1 MSVNSSPF
9 SDTHPLYKWIKPLLL
24 GHLDNMLMFKRWFSV
39 SKIILWL
46 TDIRAR
52 SRDPSGLKSNILLC
66 LSRVFFKIVLNERLI
81 PWAMKFT
88 GSANIVNKYG
98 LLVCMLSLRY
108 FIVVFYTF
116 FLNLCRIGPTKMFHP
131 ILEL

>member
-1 MSVNSSPF
+1 MYNEKKGSVHLEKNF
-9 SDTHPLYKWIKPLLL
+9 DLL
-24 GHLDNMLMFKRWFSV
+24 S
-39 SKIILWL
+39 
-46 TDIRAR
+46 T
-52 SRDPSGLKSNILLC
+52 LKNFNKKQHTTC

-81 PWAMKFT
+81 PWTMKFT